1 MRRWLTSMMFDLSKS
16 NSTWMA
22 LTQCFSCSSNCLVAM
37 WFASSVLKFPI
48 VIWWLCF
55 SCSKIPSTVVHLA
68 SISLILFAVAM
79 CWLVSSVNRTFK
91 HQKLMYHVKRPLLI
105 FCCCT
110 IYNKFTLRKLIELQ
124 AWRLCQFLSW
134 TIEQNNIFRCISS
147 YKTRGYYFFNCLL
160 FKGYST

>member
-37 WFASSVLKFPI
+37 WFASSVLKFLI

-91 HQKLMYHVKRPLLI
+91 HQKLMYYVKRPLLI

-124 AWRLCQFLSW
+124 AWRLCQFLSC
-134 TIEQNNIFRCISS
+134 TIEKIRFVRWISS
-147 YKTRGYYFFNCLL
+147 NKTRGYYFFNSLL
-160 FKGYST
+160 FKGHNT